1 MRGRRSRPSC
11 RRGGPVWLLAAA
23 VAAAGLSPG
32 AAGEG
37 PRPPPA
43 CAPEGTLLCLDDG
56 RTRVGFDPDRG
67 GALAL
72 LVPSA
77 WPDAR
82 SLINVHDFGRYA
94 QLSFYAAP
102 DAYDPRRIETGE
114 VVVRGGGEKEGR
126 RSNSNTFC
134 TFCTRTIVKRR
145 TDRLSYSKS
154 TNPAFP
160 RAPLPAPAHS

>member
-11 RRGGPVWLLAAA
+11 RRRGPVWLLAAA

-102 DAYDPRRIETGE
+102 DAYDPPTAEHPAGACKGRFRGHPSWPWNQLT
-114 VVVRGGGEKEGR
+114 VRPSLREE
-126 RSNSNTFC
+126 
-134 TFCTRTIVKRR
+134 
-145 TDRLSYSKS
+145 
-154 TNPAFP
+154 A
-160 RAPLPAPAHS
+160 